1 MRAGSV
7 FHLDL
12 IKKLAGF
19 VCGGPITCKLQ
30 PPLNRGSAWKVY
42 TFCTAFVSCCQTG
55 GRGKWGRGSAR
66 GHPVLPPAPNRAT
79 ASARVSLGGLDRV
92 GLLQDESRR
101 YTGGRESESCF
112 CAPITGWRMDPGD
125 TQSPGNER
133 LVSKPGVAGAQLR
146 VPSPPELASPSP
158 PPPPPPEAQGES
170 LPGHCSC
177 NLENNF
183 PLVGYCGL
191 PYLEQSC

>member
-1 MRAGSV
+1 MRGGSV

-19 VCGGPITCKLQ
+19 VCRGPITCKLQ

-42 TFCTAFVSCCQTG
+42 TFYTAFVSCCQTG
-55 GRGKWGRGSAR
+55 GRGEWGRGSAR

-92 GLLQDESRR
+92 GLLQDQSRKH
-101 YTGGRESESCF
+101 TGGWESESCF
-112 CAPITGWRMDPGD
+112 GALITDWRMDPGG
-125 TQSPGNER
+125 TQSPGNDR
-133 LVSKPGVAGAQLR
+133 LVSKSGVAGAQLR
-146 VPSPPELASPSP
+146 ALSPPLP
-158 PPPPPPEAQGES
+158 PHHPHTHPLKAQGES
-170 LPGHCSC
+170 LPGHCSR